1 MPTEEFKLPN
11 GERVRL
17 VYGDAYPNT
26 PTLYLQGIRSGSVS
40 EDRNV
45 ALMYHAMER
54 IYACRLADAVLA
66 EVGHVDAIL
75 TPPSSRADAEP
86 YRDAISMRLQARD
99 LTDRFDRKG
108 IVRASEAASLD
119 DLVAEFIYEPD
130 GDEGDIK
137 TLLII
142 DESIASGKTVASLLT
157 HLRLSG
163 LSIDCRVMV
172 AVQALLRE

>member
-1 MPTEEFKLPN
+1 MPTEEFELPN
-11 GERVRL
+11 GELVLL
-17 VYGDAYPNT
+17 VYGDVYPNAS
-26 PTLYLQGIRSGSVS
+26 TLYLQGIRSGSVS
-40 EDRNV
+40 GDQNI
-45 ALMYHAMER
+45 ALIYRAMER
-54 IYACRLADAVLA
+54 IYAGRLADAVLA

-86 YRDAISMRLQARD
+86 YRKAISMRLQAQD

-108 IVRASEAASLD
+108 IVRASQAVSVD
-119 DLVAEFIYEPD
+119 DLIGEFIYEPG

-142 DESIASGKTVASLLT
+142 DESIASGRTVESLLT
-157 HLRLSG
+157 HLRFSG
-163 LSIDCRVMV
+163 LSSDCRVTV